1 METQDVE
8 RVAREIHIM
17 KLVRHPSIVQLYE
30 LIETPKYLMLVME
43 YAEEGELY
51 NRIVRS
57 KRLEEDEVCRLFG
70 QLVDAIDYC
79 QRLKVAHRDI
89 KPENLLLDFQ
99 GRLKLTD
106 FGLSNT
112 YPDDEKLK
120 TPCGSRC
127 YAAPEMLSREGYC
140 GAKVDVWSSGVV
152 LFAMLCGCLPFDDE
166 DEC

>member
-57 KRLEEDEVCRLFG
+57 KRL
-70 QLVDAIDYC
+70 
-79 QRLKVAHRDI
+79 
-89 KPENLLLDFQ
+89 
-99 GRLKLTD
+99 
-106 FGLSNT
+106 
-112 YPDDEKLK
+112 
-120 TPCGSRC
+120 
-127 YAAPEMLSREGYC
+127 
-140 GAKVDVWSSGVV
+140 
-152 LFAMLCGCLPFDDE
+152 
-166 DEC
+166 